1 MPVGEYDKR
10 ITILTRERGKITAFA
25 RGARRP
31 KSSLQAATNLFCFGS
46 FEAYEGRSSYT
57 VVKAEISN
65 YFRELATDLDK
76 TYYGCYFLELADYF
90 CQENS
95 DCVNQL
101 KLVYQTLRALNVP
114 SLSPKLVRVIY
125 ELKTLVYFGVYPNV
139 FALPVGAGK
148 ISGALMRRAMVLCA
162 GTASLDRQSIR

>member
-1 MPVGEYDKR
+1 MRNMKQTAREDVEIYMGQTYILTGIILNTMPVGEYDKR
-10 ITILTRERGKITAFA
+10 VTILTRERGKITAFA

-90 CQENS
+90 GQCES
-95 DCVNQL
+95 VE
-101 KLVYQTLRALNVP
+101 T
-114 SLSPKLVRVIY
+114 
-125 ELKTLVYFGVYPNV
+125 G
-139 FALPVGAGK
+139 LPDTACTECAFPFSETGACD
-148 ISGALMRRAMVLCA
+148 L
-162 GTASLDRQSIR
+162 

>member
-1 MPVGEYDKR
+1 MGQTCILTGMILNTMPVGEYDKR
-10 ITILTRERGKITAFA
+10 ITILTRERGKITAFCPGEPED
-25 RGARRP
+25 RKVPCRR
-31 KSSLQAATNLFCFGS
+31 QRTCFCFGT

-65 YFRELATDLDK
+65 YFRELAMDLDK

-90 CQENS
+90 CQENN
-95 DCVNQL
+95 DCINQL

-125 ELKTLVYFGVYPNV
+125 ELKTLVYFWCLSECVCMYFLWQP
-139 FALPVGAGK
+139 
-148 ISGALMRRAMVLCA
+148 
-162 GTASLDRQSIR
+162 GTALVL